1 MRRRVRLSTKFFRFK
16 TLTGRPTVIALQLR
30 QIAMPLPPARLLAA
44 SLLVIGAAAASFASS
59 LETRAG
65 ASGPGTYA
73 HYVLPATPGGATD
86 IEHAV
91 VWVHEPG
98 ADETHGNAVFASTQM
113 WHAAGPGG
121 YLGTQRWLD
130 TATGKMVS
138 KAIFSMWDA
147 SADVM
152 TSWVGPNCERFG
164 GEGTGAHC
172 TIDYDLVA
180 NDTYIVKYAA
190 AGSNSS
196 GAMWRG
202 TIYDMRSSKT
212 TTIGTLFLPNYKGAV
227 GYGALEVAAASFIEY
242 FLADGCDGEA
252 ASGV

>member
-1 MRRRVRLSTKFFRFK
+1 
-16 TLTGRPTVIALQLR
+16 
-30 QIAMPLPPARLLAA
+30 MPLPPARLLAA
-44 SLLVIGAAAASFASS
+44 SLLVIGAAAAAFASS

-73 HYVLPATPGGATD
+73 HYVLPTTPGGATD

-164 GEGTGAHC
+164 GEGTGGVGVGFVVVLSYEVVLLVQPFSQIAHLAHKP
-172 TIDYDLVA
+172 ILVGEC
-180 NDTYIVKYAA
+180 IVARVRHRGEGDPLHEPDVVVELFA
-190 AGSNSS
+190 PVDHRLVPFPCQPVDVSRLGGDVGIEPFGSS
-196 GAMWRG
+196 
-202 TIYDMRSSKT
+202 
-212 TTIGTLFLPNYKGAV
+212 
-227 GYGALEVAAASFIEY
+227 
-242 FLADGCDGEA
+242 
-252 ASGV
+252 